1 MHKRTPKIIALS
13 LISIV
18 LVGLPHFTDAQ
29 TATRNNLIVDVR
41 WGNVL
46 GDVTNR
52 EQSIWN
58 GSASTSENTGT
69 VTLLR
74 SMLFE
79 RDDAVTSRANP
90 VSWNS
95 YIYGHWDGLRLHVN
109 GSISDTLIVATEQGE
124 VSIPLSELASA
135 TGELVYDMG
144 EGREIILNARSHQ
157 SVWFLRIDWG
167 SRQHVRN
174 LNAVESGP
182 SIDSR
187 AGLTVLPQLYDLS
200 GSLTASA
207 GLGTRLKSVMSFE
220 EWQNDA
226 VVASDEHSIVW
237 ASEIATNHC
246 RGLVCPAASV
256 APERIIP
263 IFGDRDGLIIRL
275 SALDSFSRAESVTV
289 TFDSEEINYSN
300 SFAVEELLRERTITD
315 ELMVSGIADSMSVT
329 LSLHRLPNRVLIKTI
344 DDPTVY
350 YLEDDIARPIS
361 SPVVVEEQGLDLSQV
376 IEVSPE
382 ELMQFAVEEPLP
394 FPEGSL
400 IKGSGQ
406 EVYVISEGKR
416 RAFNSYPAFTRLGYR
431 PDQIRTVP
439 DLDLQNVALG
449 EDVGEQSQQPS
460 GNLVKFEGDAT
471 VYQVRG
477 RSLTPIPS
485 VEVFRANRLEFD
497 RIVGLPANVKNFFH
511 VNAQDPLA
519 LPDGTVVKGE
529 NETVYLVEEGFA
541 RPFSSAEDFSSLK
554 LTDRSI
560 ISVPQSQIDAL
571 PKGEEAVGF

>member
-18 LVGLPHFTDAQ
+18 LVGLPHLTDAQ

-95 YIYGHWDGLRLHVN
+95 YIYGHWDGLRLHVD
-109 GSISDTLIVATEQGE
+109 GSIADTLIVATEQGE

-135 TGELVYDMG
+135 TEELVYDMG
-144 EGREIILNARSHQ
+144 EGREIILNARPHQ

-187 AGLTVLPQLYDLS
+187 VGLTVLPQLYDLS

-226 VVASDEHSIVW
+226 VVASDEHSI
-237 ASEIATNHC
+237 
-246 RGLVCPAASV
+246 
-256 APERIIP
+256 
-263 IFGDRDGLIIRL
+263 
-275 SALDSFSRAESVTV
+275 
-289 TFDSEEINYSN
+289 
-300 SFAVEELLRERTITD
+300 
-315 ELMVSGIADSMSVT
+315 
-329 LSLHRLPNRVLIKTI
+329 
-344 DDPTVY
+344 
-350 YLEDDIARPIS
+350 
-361 SPVVVEEQGLDLSQV
+361 
-376 IEVSPE
+376 
-382 ELMQFAVEEPLP
+382 
-394 FPEGSL
+394 
-400 IKGSGQ
+400 
-406 EVYVISEGKR
+406 
-416 RAFNSYPAFTRLGYR
+416 
-431 PDQIRTVP
+431 
-439 DLDLQNVALG
+439 
-449 EDVGEQSQQPS
+449 
-460 GNLVKFEGDAT
+460 
-471 VYQVRG
+471 
-477 RSLTPIPS
+477 
-485 VEVFRANRLEFD
+485 
-497 RIVGLPANVKNFFH
+497 
-511 VNAQDPLA
+511 
-519 LPDGTVVKGE
+519 
-529 NETVYLVEEGFA
+529 
-541 RPFSSAEDFSSLK
+541 
-554 LTDRSI
+554 
-560 ISVPQSQIDAL
+560 
-571 PKGEEAVGF
+571 